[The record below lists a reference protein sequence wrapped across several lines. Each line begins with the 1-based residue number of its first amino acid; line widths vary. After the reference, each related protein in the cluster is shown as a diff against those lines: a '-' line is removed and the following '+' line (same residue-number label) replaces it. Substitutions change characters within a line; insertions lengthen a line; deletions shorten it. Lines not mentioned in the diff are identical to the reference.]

1 MLVPL
6 LQHCAAACRTHNQ
19 RLGLPAAIGAY
30 WRSWPKR
37 SLPEALDLRDPHQF
51 ELAYRAHHRRVRA
64 AAQRVVID
72 AATADDVTQE
82 VFLKLWLRPEL
93 FDGKRGSLAAFL
105 CVMARSRALDRLRA
119 DGALDRARNR
129 FAEHHAALDPAN
141 VEEPVAAL
149 VRHDEREELRGALM
163 KLPPAQREA
172 ITLAYGREMNSVEI
186 ARRTRVGRA
195 TARSRLRLGITKLRT
210 DLGGPERQAA

>member
-1 MLVPL
+1 M
-6 LQHCAAACRTHNQ
+6 
-19 RLGLPAAIGAY
+19 
-30 WRSWPKR
+30 
-37 SLPEALDLRDPHQF
+37 DFRDPEQF
-51 ELAYRAHHRRVRA
+51 AVAYRTHHRRVRA

-72 AATADDVTQE
+72 AATAEDVTQE
-82 VFLKLWLRPEL
+82 VFMKLWLRPEL
-93 FDGKRGSLAAFL
+93 FDGRRGSLAAFL

-129 FAEHHAALDPAN
+129 LAEHHAVLEPAN

-149 VRHDEREELRGALM
+149 VRHDEREELRGALL
-163 KLPPAQREA
+163 KLPTAQREA

-186 ARRTRVGRA
+186 ARRTQVGRA
-195 TARSRLRLGITKLRT
+195 TARSRLRLGLTKLRA